1 MGLPRPAVCTTLEAS
16 STVFSCSASRC
27 LPFGARE
34 NFRLR
39 SRLLTKYVA
48 LCVSQPDD
56 AELRQQFVVDLHL
69 VRLCLGAQLAEAER
83 LEKRGVSGVHVVRGK
98 RRQRAACCHSP
109 ELQGIWNDWKCYQR
123 LAQPSALEKSH
134 RLQRSG
140 KAP

>member
-1 MGLPRPAVCTTLEAS
+1 MGLPRSAVCTTLEAS

-56 AELRQQFVVDLHL
+56 AELGRRSRSDDCTSSTLVTSLPHDESLDAAVWEASHWRCSSCGDVGGGGLDIDPGCTCTTVDA
-69 VRLCLGAQLAEAER
+69 VETQDASGFSDETCEEEA
-83 LEKRGVSGVHVVRGK
+83 
-98 RRQRAACCHSP
+98 P
-109 ELQGIWNDWKCYQR
+109 
-123 LAQPSALEKSH
+123 
-134 RLQRSG
+134 
-140 KAP
+140 